1 MIIRLYSFNKK
12 VNSTAR
18 PSGSYKELNCNI
30 KDRSSVINPVIE
42 LKTKPLS
49 YNYAYLP
56 EWDRYY
62 FINDISY
69 DLGVW
74 ILQLN
79 VDVLATYKTEIG
91 NTNLYVTRSAYT
103 FDRTLVDNMYPAKS
117 TINISTEGITTGFEF
132 SGFAAGRYIL
142 GVQGNNPGNTNAVV
156 YYQLTAAQLSQVL
169 SGFYANTGTSWWGNL
184 QKGVINSLNK
194 IDDFI
199 VSCRWYPISFYTSGA
214 PETLYIGMWNSG
226 VTAYKVDD
234 SRIPAVGEIVH
245 LSNHPQASAR
255 GSWLNRHPYTRHEF
269 IDIYAGR
276 VPINIEDVYDNTIQ
290 IDYRPDFT
298 TGEVL
303 ITVGSAFPGEGM
315 TNFYQ
320 TVSRM
325 GIDISLNGADISVS
339 GLMATTAAAVTS
351 AITGDWLGLA
361 SAVGTALGSSIPYP
375 GNNTGSG
382 SFIGLLASRYVRS
395 YFTIMADDDNTN
407 HGRPLCKIRQPKNIP
422 GYLMTE
428 NADVSTSGT
437 SNETEMINSMLNSGI
452 YYE

>member
-79 VDVLATYKTEIG
+79 VDVLATYKTDIG

-103 FDRTLVDNMYPAKS
+103 FDGTLVDNMYPAKS
-117 TINISTEGITTGFEF
+117 TINTSDNFVNVGIDFDGFED
-132 SGFAAGRYIL
+132 GYYVL
-142 GVQGNNPGNTNAVV
+142 GVQGSTSTSTNAVI
-156 YYQLTAAQLSQVL
+156 YYQLTPSQLSVL
-169 SGFYANTGTSWWGNL
+169 LHGFYANTGSTWWGNL

-199 VSCRWYPISFYTSGA
+199 VSCRWYPFKFLEGSSQQ
-214 PETLYIGMWNSG
+214 LYIGSWASTLTVPVVRSVPVSFGHNVYLPS
-226 VTAYKVDD
+226 
-234 SRIPAVGEIVH
+234 
-245 LSNHPQASAR
+245 HPQASAR
-255 GSWLNRHPYTRHEF
+255 GTWLNRPPYTRYEYIDPF
-269 IDIYAGR
+269 IGR
-276 VPINIEDVYDNTIQ
+276 VPINPEDLGSGNKMTILYKP
-290 IDYRPDFT
+290 DYT

-303 ITVGSAFPGEGM
+303 IMLESEKSGE
-315 TNFYQ
+315 TYAFYQ
-320 TVSRM
+320 TYAKLGV
-325 GIDISLNGADISVS
+325 DISLNGADISVS
-339 GLMATTAAAVTS
+339 GLIDKTMSAAANAVTEN
-351 AITGDWLGLA
+351 WLGLA
-361 SAVGTALGSSIPYP
+361 SSVGTALASSTPYP
-375 GNNTGSG
+375 GNHQGNGGYISMLGSRL
-382 SFIGLLASRYVRS
+382 IRS
-395 YFTIMADDDNTN
+395 YFTLMADDDNTN

-428 NADVSTSGT
+428 NANISTSGT